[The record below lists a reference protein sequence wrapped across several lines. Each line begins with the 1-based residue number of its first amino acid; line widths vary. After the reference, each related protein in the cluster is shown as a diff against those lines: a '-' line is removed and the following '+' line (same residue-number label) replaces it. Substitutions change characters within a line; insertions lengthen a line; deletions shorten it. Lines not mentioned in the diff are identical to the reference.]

1 MTDQRTVLDE
11 AKELVE
17 YWGRVEQDCLDV
29 GMSNMA
35 DVAKALQTAAQE
47 CVDSDGNV
55 SYSPEF
61 LPHGALLSVDGWRY
75 PRIELGLIK
84 LTKAD
89 GSNLVIDV
97 DDKVVYICHSNIN
110 PGGSTVV
117 KAKSPVGSTRDV
129 TEVRESPD
137 KIIEMLA
144 VAKAGRQRPSDP
156 LHGLAKISV
165 RNYRAL
171 GSIAL
176 DLGPVNLIFGPNGA
190 GKSTLL
196 DTLYFFRDCAIR
208 GVEVASSERSHGI
221 GVLWDGAEEDA
232 GITIELRTGS
242 IEYGLTFSLSAG
254 RIEPFAGEKLRS
266 SSREQTLID
275 RSAGSDNAFLYHS
288 KIQQTVPVNLREP
301 QKLSLGLF
309 LDFNQSDEEAGYLDK
324 LLHFIRLYHS
334 RSFLLNRVKRRGSE
348 SSHETRL
355 WPLGDNAWSVIRNL
369 HDKRSVD
376 GRYDTIMRYMAEAF
390 PVFDGIVLEQTGPTS
405 VYASFLEKG
414 RRSAILASGV
424 SDGFLQ
430 LLLLLTALFSEG
442 RRSSVLLFDEP
453 EVSLHPWALAVFAKA
468 VKEAASQWSKQIFLA
483 THAPVLIS
491 QFEPED
497 VLVAGIEDGS
507 ARFDRLDAIEDIR
520 DLLKEYAAGSLY
532 MSEAVAPQGASAS
545 FRGEE

>member
-1 MTDQRTVLDE
+1 M
-11 AKELVE
+11 
-17 YWGRVEQDCLDV
+17 
-29 GMSNMA
+29 
-35 DVAKALQTAAQE
+35 
-47 CVDSDGNV
+47 
-55 SYSPEF
+55 
-61 LPHGALLSVDGWRY
+61 
-75 PRIELGLIK
+75 
-84 LTKAD
+84 
-89 GSNLVIDV
+89 
-97 DDKVVYICHSNIN
+97 
-110 PGGSTVV
+110 
-117 KAKSPVGSTRDV
+117 V
-129 TEVRESPD
+129 TETHGLRRAADFGSPT
-137 KIIEMLA
+137 KG
-144 VAKAGRQRPSDP
+144 VDP
-156 LHGLAKISV
+156 LHGLAKIGV

-171 GSIAL
+171 GSIEL

-221 GVLWDGAEEDA
+221 GVLWDGADDDA
-232 GITIELRTGS
+232 GITIELGTGS
-242 IEYGLTFSLSAG
+242 IEYRLTFSLSAG
-254 RIEPFAGEKLRS
+254 RIEPFAGERLRS
-266 SSREQTLID
+266 SSRGQTLID
-275 RSAGSDNAFLYHS
+275 RSAGSHS
-288 KIQQTVPVNLREP
+288 ASLHHTKVQQTLPVNLREP

-309 LDFNQSDEEAGYLDK
+309 LDFNQGDEEAGYLDR

-334 RSFLLNRVKRRGSE
+334 RSFFLYRLKRQGSE

-355 WPLGDNAWSVIRNL
+355 WDFGQNAWSVLRNL

-405 VYASFLEKG
+405 VYASFQEKG

-442 RRSSVLLFDEP
+442 DRPSVLLFDEP

-468 VKEAASQWSKQIFLA
+468 VKEAANQWSKQVFLA

-507 ARFDRLDAIEDIR
+507 ARFDRLDAIDEVR
-520 DLLKEYAAGSLY
+520 DLLKEYAAGALY
-532 MSEAVAPQGASAS
+532 MSEAVAPQGAGV
-545 FRGEE
+545 FPQKEE